1 MADLAPPLTTAP
13 IAVTVDGRAVTVPH
27 GAMILDAIEAAR
39 ADLPHLCK
47 PDARGPLGA
56 CRTCLVEVEGSARLV
71 AACHTPIAA
80 GAAIRTDGE
89 KAQRIRRGVLDLTIG
104 MADDGIGHG
113 TAAQHARAHGLEAS
127 SYAPRP
133 RATGVGAPVDASNL
147 FFNLD
152 MTDCILCGRCVDACQ
167 RTQHI
172 GAIGINGRGATA
184 HIGVAFDAEWEDSI
198 CTSCGQCVSQCPT
211 GALMPKTAPATAS
224 HRVEVDRPAMIAL
237 PVVAAPLTVAATETT
252 CPYCGV
258 GCGLSVRVEDGRI
271 AWVDGM
277 PGNGS
282 SQGMTCVKGRFG
294 LEFAQS
300 EERLTHPLIR
310 RGGKGAPLE
319 RATWDEALDL
329 VAQRFAASVGAFAGI
344 ASAKATN
351 EDGYVMQKFV
361 RAVMGTNNIDHCSRM
376 CHAPS
381 VVALQEMVGSGAT
394 SNSYADYDI
403 AGTLLVVGS
412 DTAQNHPVIASRLRR
427 AVEDRDATLI
437 VVNPIRIDL
446 CDLAEIH
453 LQPHPGTD
461 VALFNAMAHVILDEG
476 LWSPEFVEARTEGF
490 EAWRRVVD
498 QVTPEDAER
507 ICGVPADDIRRAA
520 RLYARPRPG
529 REGEERGSCLIW
541 GMGITQHTNG
551 SDNARSLINLA
562 LLTGQV
568 GGPGNG
574 ISPLRGQN
582 NVQGCSDSGCLPNS
596 FPAYEPYT
604 GPAHAKYEAAWGVDL
619 VQTPGL
625 QSTHMIEEMI
635 EGRLRT
641 MYVVGENPLIS
652 DPYLAHTRDAFAKL
666 DFLVVQD
673 IFMHETAEMADV
685 VLPAA
690 SFAEKYGTFTNSE
703 RRVQLVR
710 PLLPMPGEA
719 REDWAITAEIARRV
733 LRILERHVRGF
744 DYADSSAV
752 FGEMASLMPIIA
764 GLSHDRLEREG
775 GLQWPVPDATHPGTS
790 RLFET
795 EFARGLGKFVAVEQG
810 PPAAELPSKRFPYT
824 LITGRS
830 LYHWHTGVITRRV
843 PGLLDTVP
851 VLAVDMHPA
860 DAASLG
866 FADGDEVQLA
876 SRRGEIVAELHVDA
890 RMQRGELF
898 VPFVQLQG
906 MAANFLTNDAL
917 DLPSGIPEFKACAVR
932 VERPGTP
939 SRAGAGPRRQRKGR
953 APIGASGLRPGDE
966 R

>member
-1 MADLAPPLTTAP
+1 MTLDLPVRVPSFD
-13 IAVTVDGRAVTVPH
+13 VTVDGRAVRVPR
-27 GAMILDAIEAAR
+27 GAMILEAVDAAQV
-39 ADLPHLCK
+39 DLPRLCR
-47 PDARGPLGA
+47 PDARAPLGA
-56 CRTCLVEVEGSARLV
+56 CRTCLVEVEGAGGGGARLV
-71 AACHTPIAA
+71 AACHTPAA
-80 GAAIRTDGE
+80 EGASIHTDGE
-89 KAQRIRRGVLDLTIG
+89 RAQRIRRGVLDLTIG
-104 MADDGIGHG
+104 MSRDGAGQG
-113 TAAQHARAHGLEAS
+113 TAARHARAHGLAAS
-127 SYAPRP
+127 SYRPRP
-133 RATGVGAPVDASNL
+133 RAPRDETNL
-147 FFNLD
+147 FFTLD
-152 MTDCILCGRCVDACQ
+152 MADCILCGRCVDACQ

-172 GAIGINGRGATA
+172 GAIGINGRGPTA
-184 HIGVAFDAEWEDSI
+184 HVGVAFDAAWEDSI

-211 GALMPKTAPATAS
+211 GALMPKRGLPARAS
-224 HRVEVDRPAMIAL
+224 GREVETSSV
-237 PVVAAPLTVAATETT
+237 TETETT

-258 GCGLSVRVEDGRI
+258 GCGLSVRVENDRI

-277 PGNGS
+277 PDNQS

-300 EERLTHPLIR
+300 PDRLTHPLIR
-310 RGGKGAPLE
+310 RGGKGGALE
-319 RATWDEALDL
+319 RSTWDEALDL
-329 VAQRFAASVGAFAGI
+329 VARKFVASLGSFAGI

-361 RAVMGTNNIDHCSRM
+361 RAVMGTNNIDHCSRL

-427 AVEDRDATLI
+427 AVEDRGAAMI

-446 CDLAEIH
+446 CDVAEIH

-476 LWSPEFVEARTEGF
+476 LWDAAFVEARTEGF
-490 EAWRRVVD
+490 EAWRRVVE
-498 QVTPEDAER
+498 QVTPEEAER
-507 ICGVPADDIRRAA
+507 RCGVPADDIRRAA

-529 REGEERGSCLIW
+529 RDGAARGSCLIW
-541 GMGITQHTNG
+541 GMGVTQHTNG
-551 SDNARSLINLA
+551 SDNARALINLA

-596 FPAYEPYT
+596 LPGYEPYD

-619 VQTPGL
+619 PRAMGM
-625 QSTHMIEEMI
+625 QSTHMIDAMV
-635 EGRLRT
+635 EGTLRT

-652 DPYLAHTRDAFAKL
+652 DPYLAHTRDAFASL

-710 PLLPMPGEA
+710 PFLPAPGEA

-733 LRILERHVRGF
+733 QRILERPVHGF
-744 DYADSSAV
+744 DYAGAGAIFD
-752 FGEMASLMPIIA
+752 EMASLMPIIA
-764 GLSHDRLEREG
+764 GLSHGRLEREG
-775 GLQWPVPDATHPGTS
+775 GLQWPVPDDGHPGTPT
-790 RLFET
+790 LFEA
-795 EFARGLGKFVAVEQG
+795 EFASGRGRFIAVEQG
-810 PPAAELPSKRFPYT
+810 PPAAELPSRRFPYT

-843 PGLLDTVP
+843 PGLLGQVP
-851 VLAVDMHPA
+851 VVAVDMHPA

-866 FADGDEVQLA
+866 FAEGDAVQLA
-876 SRRGEIVAELHVDA
+876 TRRGEIVAELHVDT
-890 RMQRGELF
+890 RMRRGELF

-906 MAANFLTNDAL
+906 VAVNFLTNDAL
-917 DLPSGIPEFKACAVR
+917 DVPSGIPEFKACAVR

-939 SRAGAGPRRQRKGR
+939 ARAGRGPREQRKGR
-953 APIGASGLRPGDE
+953 APVGPGGLRPGDE